1 DGSAGSQATFSLCLQ
16 QHDPAFEPFKKRR
29 IQGKAITVQV
39 LDTGNTGENC
49 DVLYLNAAPNNHGDM
64 VKHVKHKPVLTISE
78 QPGFADQ
85 GGMIELGNHN
95 NRLTFSINLLAA
107 KASRLNVGFQLLS
120 LARKVIE
127 S

>member
-1 DGSAGSQATFSLCLQ
+1 MCLQ

-29 IQGKAITVQV
+29 IQGKTISIQI
-39 LDTGNTGENC
+39 LDAGSTGENC
-49 DVLYLNAAPNNHGDM
+49 DVLYLNAAQNNHGDL

-78 QPGFADQ
+78 QPGFAEQ